1 MINGI
6 ANCDNINFIIN
17 NIKFFV
23 PVVNLLAKSDQK
35 LLKRLSKR
43 FERSV
48 YWNEYKTK
56 IENKNTTN

>member
-23 PVVNLLAKSDQK
+23 PVVNLLAKSGQK

-43 FERSV
+43 IERSV

>member
-56 IENKNTTN
+56 IKNKNTTN

>member
-23 PVVNLLAKSDQK
+23 PVVNLLAKGLKDQFIGMNIKRK
-35 LLKRLSKR
+35 LRI
-43 FERSV
+43 
-48 YWNEYKTK
+48 K
-56 IENKNTTN
+56 IR